1 MTHTYVRSTHS
12 WTHTCTH
19 THKHTNLLG
28 GEDDVNSIVEILES
42 NWANPFNNVPS
53 ELANISTG
61 TKATSYICQDLL
73 GAKEIGEKA
82 YNLHVK
88 KLEQG
93 VGFHEVMKKQKV
105 KTFKDIVKSASSKT
119 SSKEVILRTDARLFG
134 HMLLIAQ
141 NRKLDIEEVFSYP
154 LGSKPWSL
162 AIQMGL

>member
-1 MTHTYVRSTHS
+1 MFV
-12 WTHTCTH
+12 
-19 THKHTNLLG
+19 
-28 GEDDVNSIVEILES
+28 D
-42 NWANPFNNVPS
+42 
-53 ELANISTG
+53 
-61 TKATSYICQDLL
+61 ICQDLL
-73 GAKEIGEKA
+73 GAKEISEKV
-82 YNLHVK
+82 YTLHVK

-93 VGFHEVMKKQKV
+93 VRFHEVMKKQKV

-162 AIQMGL
+162 ANPDGTLKKNRQGFIKQIY